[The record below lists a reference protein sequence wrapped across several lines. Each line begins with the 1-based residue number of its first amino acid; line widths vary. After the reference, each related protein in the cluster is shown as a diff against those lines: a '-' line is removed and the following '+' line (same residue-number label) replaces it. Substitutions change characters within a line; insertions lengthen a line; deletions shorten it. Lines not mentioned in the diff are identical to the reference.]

1 MAKPIYTWK
10 KNLKPQILLDKLS
23 KIVNVTEDGKV
34 SFVGWDYHE
43 IIVALENMVE
53 TKNASRDLYL
63 PTLISKAVTQSAKEK
78 LDGNNVL
85 LNLNKLAKEN
95 LATKIKKYRVLTSVS
110 LPLTYPKRKFKVA
123 NSEIHIVSDFPKKYS
138 EHRNSLLSR
147 TEDNL
152 KGNGSDEHYSKVV
165 IYCQSKSPYGAIKQ
179 ALEDLDLW
187 RGILCLFTNFQMELI
202 GDSYKPINTIR
213 LGKFHTVHEE
223 NGNAA
228 LNTQYWFEPNFVSA
242 KNAKLKNPE
251 LLLKNTNFF
260 MDTIAEHKDKALLT
274 EGVVR
279 YVRSLDE
286 KDQNTAVVKLWATLE
301 TLLTKGE
308 SNCDGIPRRISFL
321 FEEYN
326 YHAQILEHIRE
337 YRNSN
342 IHSGLENQNAKNFA
356 FQMQFYFYRLMLFY
370 VKSVSDFPSA
380 EQANKFLDSP
390 RDAERIKEEIAKL
403 EIALKMHEKL
413 VTV

>member
-1 MAKPIYTWK
+1 MEMAKPIYTWK
-10 KNLKPQILLDKLS
+10 KNLKPQVVLDKLT
-23 KIVNVTEDGKV
+23 KIVQVTEDGKV

-63 PTLISKAVTQSAKEK
+63 PTLISKAVTHSAKEK
-78 LDGNNVL
+78 LDDKTL
-85 LNLNKLAKEN
+85 LENLNKLAKEH
-95 LATKIKKYRVLTSVS
+95 LATKIKKYRVLTTVS
-110 LPLTYPKRKFKVA
+110 LPQSYPKRKFNVG
-123 NSEIHIVSDFPKKYS
+123 NSQIHIVTGFPKKYS
-138 EHRNSLLSR
+138 EHRNNLLSE
-147 TEDNL
+147 TDNYL
-152 KGNGSDEHYSKVV
+152 KDNGSDSHYSKVIV
-165 IYCQSKSPYGAIKQ
+165 YCKSKSPYGAIKQ

-187 RGILCLFTNFQMELI
+187 RGILCLFTNHQMELM
-202 GDSYKPINTIR
+202 GDSYKPINAIR
-213 LGKFHTVHEE
+213 LGKFHTLHEE
-223 NGNAA
+223 NGIAA

-242 KNAKLKNPE
+242 NNATLKNPE
-251 LLLKNTNFF
+251 ILQKNTNFF
-260 MDTIAEHKDKALLT
+260 LDTISGHKDKALLT

-286 KDQNTAVVKLWATLE
+286 KDQNTAVVKFWATLE
-301 TLLTKGE
+301 TLLTERG
-308 SNCDGIPRRISFL
+308 SNCDGISRRISFL

-356 FQMQFYFYRLMLFY
+356 FQLQFYFYRLMLFY
-370 VKSVSDFPSA
+370 VKSVGDFPRI

-403 EIALKMHEKL
+403 EIALKMHGK
-413 VTV
+413 